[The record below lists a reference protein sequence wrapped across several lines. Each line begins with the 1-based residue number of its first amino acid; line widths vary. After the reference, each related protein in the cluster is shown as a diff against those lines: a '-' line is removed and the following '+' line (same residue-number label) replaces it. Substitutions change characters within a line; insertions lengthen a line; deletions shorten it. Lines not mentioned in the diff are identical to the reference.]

1 MLNFSMRSSS
11 SGEGEN
17 MRLLNIRSFAAVGT
31 VAALLLS
38 GCSDTV
44 TNHIRQRD
52 FRQLGKGEVDAKQAA
67 SPIANVFDMPGW
79 TTDLESA
86 RAFAS
91 VNGQKTVLFFYREEQ
106 GASDTAKTRLNALS
120 SSTGTMQRV
129 AVDVSKAPQVAAQ
142 YGAQNTPAIVVL
154 DPAGNAIA
162 QQSGELTKNQ
172 IAYLLR

>member
-1 MLNFSMRSSS
+1 
-11 SGEGEN
+11 
-17 MRLLNIRSFAAVGT
+17 MRLFNIKSFAIMGT
-31 VAALLLS
+31 VSALFIS
-38 GCSDTV
+38 GCGETMTS
-44 TNHIRQRD
+44 HIRQRD
-52 FRQLGKGEVDAKQAA
+52 FRQLGKAEMDAKQAA

-79 TTDLESA
+79 TTDFESA

-120 SSTGTMQRV
+120 SSTGNMQRV
-129 AVDVSKAPQVAAQ
+129 AIDVAKAPQVAAQ
-142 YGAQNTPAIVVL
+142 FGAQTTPTFVVL
-154 DPAGNAIA
+154 DPAGNPIA